1 MKLAKISLLSATIAL
16 SLAVTGCGP
25 SKAELAAKERERLE
39 LEERARREREVA
51 NKAITE
57 MNKKM
62 FRQLT
67 PEERAQRE
75 AERARQVQALTDELK
90 KSEAEAAGKK

>member
-1 MKLAKISLLSATIAL
+1 MKVAKLSLLSVIL
-16 SLAVTGCGP
+16 SLAFAATGCGP
-25 SKAELAAKERERLE
+25 SKADLAAKEHERLE
-39 LEERARREREVA
+39 LEERARLERDAA

-75 AERARQVQALTDELK
+75 AERARQVKALTDDFK
-90 KSEAEAAGKK
+90 KAEADAAAKK